1 MGELKTLMAQLGHD
15 LSDEQLSIMIDKVDQ
30 DGNGEID
37 FEEFVDLFKM
47 EVPGNNS
54 KKKKRSGSILMME
67 NSEAPPVREAK
78 QGPERR
84 RASITSSLCDSIDPT
99 ALNRHVI
106 EETWN
111 NAKLLISFNRML
123 QIVTWLYSQRK
134 MILLACSHFIA
145 TVIIW
150 SECTHLETA
159 LTYMS
164 IHCVSPL
171 TFHPTFSFTLY
182 LLCCS
187 VRSLCDG
194 EV

>member
-15 LSDEQLSIMIDKVDQ
+15 LSDEQLSIMINKVDQ

-47 EVPGNNS
+47 EVPGDNS
-54 KKKKRSGSILMME
+54 KKKKRSGSK
-67 NSEAPPVREAK
+67 APSVFS
-78 QGPERR
+78 
-84 RASITSSLCDSIDPT
+84 SITSSLCNSIDTT

-111 NAKLLISFNRML
+111 NAKQLISFNRML

-134 MILLACSHFIA
+134 MILLACSHFVA

-150 SECTHLETA
+150 SECTHLKTA
-159 LTYMS
+159 LTYYVNS
-164 IHCVSPL
+164 SCLTTHVSSYIFIHLVSP
-171 TFHPTFSFTLY
+171 
-182 LLCCS
+182 CCS
-187 VRSLCDG
+187 NLTIA
-194 EV
+194 

>member
-15 LSDEQLSIMIDKVDQ
+15 LSDEQLSIMINKVDQ

-47 EVPGNNS
+47 EVPGDNS
-54 KKKKRSGSILMME
+54 KKKKRSDSILMME
-67 NSEAPPVREAK
+67 NSKAPSVREAK

-111 NAKLLISFNRML
+111 NAKQLISFNRML

-134 MILLACSHFIA
+134 MILLACSHFVA

-164 IHCVSPL
+164 IHRVQVSSYIFIYLVSPL
-171 TFHPTFSFTLY
+171 LY
-182 LLCCS
+182 CQ
-187 VRSLCDG
+187 VTMRW
-194 EV
+194 